1 MAGVDWCCN
10 LTLPVWLVL
19 LCLLCSVS
27 SCVPGVLFPLFCI
40 SYIYFSF
47 TKITTGACPTVFS
60 LKKKKSR
67 RKLQFKFQE
76 NRSRWQ
82 RKHRSPSAEPPHI
95 SIAENLPPTLILSNP
110 QNQCCYQPSWPSA
123 LALGSMFSINKDMTM
138 VMLVIIVRKRS
149 AIVLTN
155 FLVIVPQIFSPHFE
169 EPPETWWQ
177 QML

>member
-60 LKKKKSR
+60 LKKKVWESYNLNSK
-67 RKLQFKFQE
+67 KTDQDD
-76 NRSRWQ
+76 
-82 RKHRSPSAEPPHI
+82 SANTAVNQQSPHI
-95 SIAENLPPTLILSNP
+95 FLYLAPTLILSNP
-110 QNQCCYQPSWPSA
+110 QNQCCFQPSWPSA
-123 LALGSMFSINKDMTM
+123 LALGSLFSINKDMTM
-138 VMLVIIVRKRS
+138 VMLVIIVRNRS